1 MSEQRRRAVLRVAQA
16 QNAIVFENEAYCE
29 LRYGGVRL
37 SSIQGLDED
46 GQVVYYGGFTE
57 TLGNSI
63 DVGYL
68 VVPPALGEAFVEV
81 SRRISNAPPRQ
92 LQDAVAE
99 FVDEHE
105 YAFHARNVRGVYADR
120 LETVMRACRDFLP
133 QFSALEPNGGLFVV
147 LRTDRSFDDVAAC
160 NEASREGIPVRP
172 LSRYFVSR
180 SMERGVVFGFGAI
193 SERTIRP
200 AVQQLASILA
210 RHDARSGEAA

>member
-1 MSEQRRRAVLRVAQA
+1 M
-16 QNAIVFENEAYCE
+16 
-29 LRYGGVRL
+29 RYGGVRL

-46 GQVVYYGGFTE
+46 GQVVYYGSFTE
-57 TLGNSI
+57 TLGNSV

-68 VVPPALGEAFVEV
+68 VVPPALVEAFVEMG
-81 SRRISNAPPRQ
+81 RRISNAPPRQ

-120 LETVMRACRDFLP
+120 RETVVRACRDCLP
-133 QFSALEPNGGLFVV
+133 QFSVLEPNGGLFVV

-160 NEASREGIPVRP
+160 NEASQEGIPVRP

-180 SMERGVVFGFGAI
+180 TMERGIVFGFGALA
-193 SERTIRP
+193 ERAIRP
-200 AVQQLASILA
+200 AIQQLASVLA
-210 RHDARSGEAA
+210 RYGEPA